1 MHYVIYKTTGILH
14 RDLSVNNVMFI
25 RRDDRVFG
33 VLNDW
38 DLAGPEVRTSPPTA
52 SHRMGTAA
60 YMALNLLDSP
70 DGSVPHLYCYDL
82 ESFAWILIWCAY
94 VLLFNGKEVAHNK
107 RPEKIQKWTEDGQ
120 WEAISD
126 NKFMFITKKR
136 GSPSPSTDSVT
147 AGMKG
152 LLASCISPVIAA
164 MHDTLNRRNAPG
176 EEQSPSYPLV
186 KDDFFVFSTF
196 MRVLEPDVPNP
207 EEAVFAN

>member
-1 MHYVIYKTTGILH
+1 MVL
-14 RDLSVNNVMFI
+14 RSS
-25 RRDDRVFG
+25 DRVIG

-38 DLAGPEVRTSPPTA
+38 DLSTSEVRSSPPTA
-52 SHRMGTAA
+52 LHRTGTAA
-60 YMALNLLDSP
+60 FMALNLLDSP

-82 ESFAWILIWCAY
+82 ESFAWILVWCAY

-107 RPEKIQKWTEDGQ
+107 RPEKIQKWTEDGPG
-120 WEAISD
+120 EAISD

-136 GSPSPSTDSVT
+136 PNRSPGPSTDSVT

-164 MHDTLNRRNAPG
+164 MRATFNRRNASG
-176 EEQSPSYPLV
+176 EEEYLSYPLV